1 MAKELPYYK
10 HEPSEWLE
18 GEIQICSDAAI
29 VCFSNL
35 RDGYWL
41 KLGCISYAFALHKYC
56 RKDAS
61 ILQEL
66 IDNGIVD
73 LEGDD
78 IVIKFL
84 DNQLKEFNDVSEK
97 RKQAAEKRWKNKPL
111 DANALQVESK
121 SNAIREDKSK
131 EDNIREDNIREDK
144 KEVPKI
150 TFSDSIYKTYETIL
164 SYFDVELR
172 PKTDKSKESW
182 LDTID
187 KLNRIDMLTF
197 DEIELIVRETRKDN
211 FWSVNFQSLTKLRKK
226 DKDQIYYWIRFKN
239 ILKSKQQNN
248 GQTKQSNGVSPDEL
262 REIIE
267 RHHGPNATD

>member
-73 LEGDD
+73 LKGDD